1 MVLFNA
7 AGRHSGNRQ
16 AGRQAGRRAELR
28 PPPLTHSL
36 ISPLVKQA
44 HTNSRPILPTAG
56 PFFPQQAQAPHPH
69 PPRTHSTPPQSQPKF
84 QPGTHSLISPLVK
97 EVQAELVFGIDDP
110 HKQQPVLLQLRDG
123 QLRDVLVRQLQQQRK
138 VCGAGR
144 GEGLY
149 NY

>member
-28 PPPLTHSL
+28 PPP
-36 ISPLVKQA
+36 

-149 NY
+149 IY